1 MKKALSIALS
11 FILLTAVFACNGA
24 RNANDIT
31 TDNTTLNEIEQNIV
45 SDNNDTIDN
54 FEVQDD
60 LTSNAVIDDSTDIN
74 ADLSEKDES
83 GDIELSD
90 ETLTEETQT
99 IYALKNVNV
108 RKEPSYDSDVIGL
121 LQRGQSI
128 QTTGL
133 QDGWYCVIFNSEKAY
148 IKEDFAGTLEA
159 YEESVKK
166 EEQRLIEAQNAA
178 NIDSSGNNGDSST
191 YNNDSNNAYGGNYS
205 EAEFISKVVEL
216 CNKYRAD
223 AGLPLLT
230 QDSVLDAKAQI
241 RANEATVRFDHTRP
255 DGSSCFTVLDGV
267 DFNTAGEN
275 IAGGQVT
282 PEQVVEEWMNSPSH
296 RENIMC
302 PDFRKIGV
310 GYTTGGYYGT
320 VWVQIFTN

>member
-1 MKKALSIALS
+1 M
-11 FILLTAVFACNGA
+11 
-24 RNANDIT
+24 
-31 TDNTTLNEIEQNIV
+31 
-45 SDNNDTIDN
+45 
-54 FEVQDD
+54 
-60 LTSNAVIDDSTDIN
+60 
-74 ADLSEKDES
+74 
-83 GDIELSD
+83 
-90 ETLTEETQT
+90 
-99 IYALKNVNV
+99 
-108 RKEPSYDSDVIGL
+108 
-121 LQRGQSI
+121 
-128 QTTGL
+128 
-133 QDGWYCVIFNSEKAY
+133 
-148 IKEDFAGTLEA
+148 

-178 NIDSSGNNGDSST
+178 NINSSGNNGDSST

-302 PDFRKIGV
+302 PDFSPPIR
-310 GYTTGGYYGT
+310 
-320 VWVQIFTN
+320 